1 MPEGSFDV
9 TAHRRGP
16 LLRIAVVGAL
26 VSGAVILPAAP
37 ALAAVNVSPNGM
49 EMNPGDNREITITVT
64 QGDAENPQATITVPN
79 DLSGEVTLRGPNG
92 CDGSGTGVLDC
103 GQNAFAGGNDVKQL
117 RVTVSAKN
125 PSGIQP
131 GQTRQGNIAVEVGNE
146 NENISVR
153 VKGPAQAASVT
164 EVTGKVVN
172 ESSGDPVA
180 NAQVTL
186 QDSANNEHSATAN
199 SKGDFRITPQGN
211 KPIAAGTLTLTA
223 TFEGFAEATKTATG
237 VAGRA
242 TTGVQIRMKPTAAST
257 PPSAPAAVEPS
268 AEASP
273 GTSDVATP
281 SNTSADDGPS
291 TLSWLLIGMGVVLVL
306 LGIGAIVLLLMRRK
320 DDRDD
325 MADDYAEPGPNQ
337 MSPVGAA
344 AGGAYRGGDRTMVAG
359 APGMND
365 ATAIVGPQ
373 QPLDEFPDP
382 YAAAPTQVGYG
393 GGYGPDQ
400 ATSVAPGPGY
410 GRGGAYADEPG
421 YGRGEPGYSNGGGY
435 RDERGYDASRGGG
448 YGDAGGT
455 GGGGANGYG
464 GGGYGDAPRGRYTD
478 EPACHYQP
486 GGGGG
491 YPAAGGYGGP
501 AGGSGGPANGYG
513 GGGPGNGYGSG
524 GPGNG
529 YGPGGPANGYGPG
542 GPANGYGPGGGGYD
556 EPRGGDYGRGGGGY
570 PSAGGYERPP
580 NDYDRAERGGDPRNG
595 RGRSVDWLD

>member
-1 MPEGSFDV
+1 
-9 TAHRRGP
+9 
-16 LLRIAVVGAL
+16 VVGAL

-64 QGDAENPQATITVPN
+64 QGDADNPQATITVPN

-92 CDGSGTGVLDC
+92 CDGNGTGVLDC
-103 GQNAFAGGNDVKQL
+103 GQNAFAGGEQVKQL
-117 RVTVSAKN
+117 RITVSAKN

-146 NENISVR
+146 NENVAVR

-172 ESSGDPVA
+172 ESTGDGVA

-186 QDSANNEHSATAN
+186 QDSANNEHNATAN

-223 TFEGFAEATKTATG
+223 TFEGFAEATKTANG

-242 TTGVQIRMKPTAAST
+242 TTGVQIRMKPVAAST

-306 LGIGAIVLLLMRRK
+306 LGIGAIVLLVMRRK

-325 MADDYAEPGPNQ
+325 LADDYADPGAGPLA
-337 MSPVGAA
+337 PVGAA

-382 YAAAPTQVGYG
+382 YAAAPTHVGYG
-393 GGYGPDQ
+393 GGYGADQ

-410 GRGGAYADEPG
+410 GRGGGGYGDEPG
-421 YGRGEPGYSNGGGY
+421 YGRGEPGYSNGAGY
-435 RDERGYDASRGGG
+435 RDERGYDAPRGGG
-448 YGDAGGT
+448 YGD
-455 GGGGANGYG
+455 GGGGDNGYG
-464 GGGYGDAPRGRYTD
+464 GGYGDVPRARYSG
-478 EPACHYQP
+478 EPAGHYQP

-491 YPAAGGYGGP
+491 GYGADGGYGGGP
-501 AGGSGGPANGYG
+501 AGAPDGPGGYGTGGPANGYG
-513 GGGPGNGYGSG
+513 T
-524 GPGNG
+524 
-529 YGPGGPANGYGPG
+529 GGPANGYGTGGPANGYGTG
-542 GPANGYGPGGGGYD
+542 GPANGYGPGGGYD
-556 EPRGGDYGRGGGGY
+556 EPRGGGDYGRGGGY

-580 NDYDRAERGGDPRNG
+580 NDYDRAERGDPRNG